1 MTGIW
6 GFPSWEGQGRDD
18 AVRAALTLQRW
29 EGLSEIGK
37 KESTAK
43 KTFVPILLTAL
54 AVAAPG
60 LAQQTMDHSAH
71 GDMAQMGHSAH
82 GDMAMS
88 GARPDDTPATTAYR
102 AAMAEMHA
110 NMDVEYTN
118 DADVD
123 FMRGMIPHHQGAI
136 DMARIVLEHGQDPQ
150 VRALAEEVIAAQE
163 AEIEMMEAWLAEHD
177 S

>member
-1 MTGIW
+1 M
-6 GFPSWEGQGRDD
+6 
-18 AVRAALTLQRW
+18 
-29 EGLSEIGK
+29 
-37 KESTAK
+37 

-60 LAQQTMDHSAH
+60 LAQQTMD
-71 GDMAQMGHSAH
+71 HSAH

-163 AEIEMMEAWLAEHD
+163 AEIKMMEAWLAEHD

>member
-1 MTGIW
+1 M
-6 GFPSWEGQGRDD
+6 
-18 AVRAALTLQRW
+18 
-29 EGLSEIGK
+29 
-37 KESTAK
+37 

-71 GDMAQMGHSAH
+71 GDMAQMDHSAH

-123 FMRGMIPHHQGAI
+123 FMRGMIPHHQGAL
-136 DMARIVLEHGQDPQ
+136 DMARSYLQEGKDSGMRRMAEKTIQD
-150 VRALAEEVIAAQE
+150 QE
-163 AEIEMMEAWLAEHD
+163 KDIRELREWMAKHPAR
-177 S
+177 